1 MLGLINK
8 MVFCATFVTAGPTSF
23 LAKWVGCRHCH
34 YMLMI
39 FSQTHQL
46 HTLDVNGIISLTTV
60 YSSIMSM
67 RVSYFNEEASRSASL
82 IGSIKNHD

>member
-1 MLGLINK
+1 
-8 MVFCATFVTAGPTSF
+8 
-23 LAKWVGCRHCH
+23 
-34 YMLMI
+34 MLMI

-67 RVSYFNEEASRSASL
+67 RVSYFNEEASCSASL